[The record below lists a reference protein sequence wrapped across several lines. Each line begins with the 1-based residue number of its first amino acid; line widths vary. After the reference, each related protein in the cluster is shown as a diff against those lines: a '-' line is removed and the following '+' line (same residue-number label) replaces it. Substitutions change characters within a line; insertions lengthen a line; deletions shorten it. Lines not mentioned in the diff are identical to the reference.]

1 MKLADEALLQYSNVS
16 ALSDPEEHNMRSLRE
31 WLATDES
38 TSVRGL
44 AGQDKTWGDPS
55 QSAEPKWA
63 RARTVLSA
71 LFLAKQPPKSDL
83 DLVITHREAKIDG
96 LTKWV
101 VYWLMP
107 FYWDRRDHH
116 RLAKDARSSDVE
128 MGPIPDTQADAK
140 VQQDTPPQKPP
151 QRDPKTLESAS
162 ESTALRI
169 TSALSTVMACL
180 IPVVAIAALTQL
192 HGTRDLLICIT
203 GFAVLFAA
211 GLIFLTQGTS
221 SRTEIFAATAA

>member
-1 MKLADEALLQYSNVS
+1 MADEALLQYSNVS
-16 ALSDPEEHNMRSLRE
+16 ALSSPEAHNMRSLRE
-31 WLATDES
+31 WLATEES
-38 TSVRGL
+38 TSVRGP
-44 AGQDKTWGDPS
+44 AGQDKTWDDVS
-55 QSAEPKWA
+55 QSAEPKWG
-63 RARTVLSA
+63 RARTVLNA
-71 LFLAKQPPKSDL
+71 LLLAKQPPKSNP
-83 DLVITHREAKIDG
+83 DLVITHPEAKIDG

-107 FYWDRRDHH
+107 FYWERRDRH

-128 MGPIPDTQADAK
+128 MGPMPDTQADAEA
-140 VQQDTPPQKPP
+140 QQDAPVQNPP

-180 IPVVAIAALTQL
+180 IPVVAIVALTQL

>member
-1 MKLADEALLQYSNVS
+1 MADEALIQYSNIS
-16 ALSDPEEHNMRSLRE
+16 ALSDPEAHNMRSLGE
-31 WLATDES
+31 WLATEES
-38 TSVRGL
+38 TCVRGP
-44 AGQDKTWGDPS
+44 AGPDKTWGDGS

-63 RARTVLSA
+63 RARTVLNA
-71 LFLAKQPPKSDL
+71 LMLAKQPPKSDL
-83 DLVITHREAKIDG
+83 DLVITHPEAKIDG

-107 FYWDRRDHH
+107 FYWERRDRRI
-116 RLAKDARSSDVE
+116 LAKNERSSNIE
-128 MGPIPDTQADAK
+128 MRPRPDTQADAEA
-140 VQQDTPPQKPP
+140 QQDAPSQIPP

-169 TSALSTVMACL
+169 TSALSTVVACL

>member
-1 MKLADEALLQYSNVS
+1 MADEALLQYSNVS
-16 ALSDPEEHNMRSLRE
+16 ALSNPEEHNMRSLRE
-31 WLATDES
+31 WLATDDS
-38 TSVRGL
+38 TIVRGRK
-44 AGQDKTWGDPS
+44 GPDKTWGDGS

-63 RARTVLSA
+63 RARTVLNA
-71 LFLAKQPPKSDL
+71 LMLAKQPPKSDL
-83 DLVITHREAKIDG
+83 DLVVTHPEARIDG

-107 FYWDRRDHH
+107 FYWETKDRR
-116 RLAKDARSSDVE
+116 RLAKAARSSDVE
-128 MGPIPDTQADAK
+128 MRPMPDTEADAEA
-140 VQQDTPPQKPP
+140 QQDAPIRKPP